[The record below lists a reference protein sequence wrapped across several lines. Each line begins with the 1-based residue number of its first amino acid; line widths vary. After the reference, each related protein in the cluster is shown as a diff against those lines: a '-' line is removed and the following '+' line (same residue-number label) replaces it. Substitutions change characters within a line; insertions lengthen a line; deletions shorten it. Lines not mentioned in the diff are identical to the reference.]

1 MSFATYLHTA
11 AEEVEKELE
20 RTLTTWQSSLAGK
33 YPALVPFIDAFVDQC
48 RGGKRIR
55 GALVKLGYE
64 LAGGKNTHEIL
75 SVSAAF
81 EIFQTAILAH
91 DDIIDRSELRRGKP
105 SLYHAL
111 GGNHYGISQTISLG
125 DLGFFLATELIAK
138 TDFPTDNKN
147 KAIQYFTNT
156 MQQTALGEIL
166 DVYQPTQ
173 KELTKEA
180 ILTIIKLKT
189 SPYTVIGPLSI
200 GAILA
205 GGNQDLL
212 KKIHTY
218 GDNLGIAYQIHDD
231 ILGIFADVE
240 ELGKSNMS
248 DIIEGKSTLLIWYA
262 REHATEAQKQQL
274 DSLYGKAAITKEEVL
289 TIQTILKET
298 GALDYA
304 SNLVKSYTETACSVI
319 PTLTSDSTQQA
330 LLMDIARIL
339 SERKN

>member
-1 MSFATYLHTA
+1 MSFATYLTTA
-11 AEEVEKELE
+11 AEEVEKELNA
-20 RTLTTWQSSLAGK
+20 TLTEWQSSLSEQ
-33 YPALVPFIDAFVDQC
+33 YPALIPFISAFVEQC
-48 RGGKRIR
+48 QGGKRVR
-55 GALVKLGYE
+55 GALVKLGYM
-64 LAGGKNTHEIL
+64 LAGGKKPSDIL
-75 SVSAAF
+75 PVSVAF

-105 SLYHAL
+105 SLYQAL
-111 GGNHYGISQTISLG
+111 GGDHYGISQTISLG

-138 TDFPTDNKN
+138 SNFPTENKN

-173 KELTKEA
+173 KDLSKDD

-205 GGNQDLL
+205 DADQELL
-212 KKIHTY
+212 RKIHIY

-231 ILGIFADVE
+231 ILGIFAEQE

-248 DIIEGKSTLLIWYA
+248 DILEGKSTLLIWYA
-262 REHATEAQKQQL
+262 REHASDAQRQQL
-274 DSLYGKAAITKEEVL
+274 DTLYGKADLTKENVA
-289 TIQTILKET
+289 TIQTIFRDT
-298 GALDYA
+298 GAYDYA
-304 SNLVKSYTETACSVI
+304 SALVKTYTETACNVI
-319 PTLTSDSTQQA
+319 PELTADHNQQT
-330 LLMDIARIL
+330 LLMDIARFL